1 MIRKSNS
8 NIRDVASLAGV
19 SPGSVSKVLNS
30 SPGCRVSPEIR
41 ERIRSIG
48 DTLIAVGRKN
58 NVLRDDTSV
67 EDLYIAL
74 VGIPMQYLASR
85 YKFGFGDETGD
96 QRRLIEKITAI
107 SLSAIQ

>member
-1 MIRKSNS
+1 MILLIDNYDSFAYNLYQFIGEI
-8 NIRDVASLAGV
+8 NPD
-19 SPGSVSKVLNS
+19 
-30 SPGCRVSPEIR
+30 IR

-85 YKFGFGDETGD
+85 YRFDFDSRPCDTQE
-96 QRRLIEKITAI
+96 LIRKITRV
-107 SLSAIQ
+107 SLSAIR